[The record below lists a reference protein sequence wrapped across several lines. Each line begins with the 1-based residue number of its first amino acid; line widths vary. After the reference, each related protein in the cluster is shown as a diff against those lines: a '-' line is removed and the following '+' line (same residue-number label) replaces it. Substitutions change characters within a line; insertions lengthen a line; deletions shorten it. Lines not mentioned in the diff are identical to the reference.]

1 MNNDFNKNLFRVR
14 NDTDVSIYTSELV
27 NEQTIV
33 TDSKKEATKEF
44 LKRYVP
50 RAASATKSGV
60 IGTGKFVQKYPKAAA
75 MVIAVP
81 IVGPYAIKVLDAAE
95 KYGKEFVNWIKSA
108 PMQDIAWRVGV
119 PIAAVYL
126 AKRTI
131 DNLMDEKDEED

>member
-33 TDSKKEATKEF
+33 TRGMPAAKEF
-44 LKRYVP
+44 LKRYGP

-60 IGTGKFVQKYPKAAA
+60 IGAGKFVQKYPKAAA

-81 IVGPYAIKVLDAAE
+81 IVGPYAIKVLDAAME
-95 KYGKEFVNWIKSA
+95 HGKEFVNWIKSA

>member
-33 TDSKKEATKEF
+33 TDSKTSTAKEI
-44 LKRYVP
+44 LKRLP
-50 RAASATKSGV
+50 HAASATKSSVVGA
-60 IGTGKFVQKYPKAAA
+60 GKFVQKYPKAAA